1 MTARVGI
8 IGAGI
13 MGTDHAYTLRDSVP
27 GATVEAVSDADAS
40 RAALI
45 GVRVVNDPLALI
57 KDPNIDAVLIASSDA
72 THEQFVLACLAAGK
86 PALCEKPL
94 AADVAGCQRIV
105 AAETEVGRRLIS
117 VGFMRRY
124 DPGYV
129 ALKHTLDAGD
139 LGAPL
144 IMHCVH
150 RNVSAPA
157 WFASDMVITNS
168 AGHEIDI
175 TRWLFGDEIA
185 AVTVHR
191 PRRSAALA
199 DPVLLVFETVS
210 GVVVVDETGF
220 LKKGTKSAG
229 VARQYSGT
237 AGRRENQQI
246 GVFLLYASDRG
257 AAFLDRAL
265 YLPDEWVGDAARRAE
280 AHIPADVAFA
290 TKGELAR
297 ELLARAFGAGVPA
310 RWVVGDTVYSADEL
324 RRWLEGQ
331 GRSYVLAVP
340 ETHGL
345 WTRGHQQ
352 TVEQLIAAL
361 PADAWTRLSAGEG
374 SQGPRWYDWACLAL
388 PYAAASGKAHWLLAR
403 RSVSDPTKLA
413 YYRVYGPAETPV
425 TEMVRV
431 AGRRWT
437 IEEGFEQAKGEV
449 GLDQYEVRRYDAWY
463 RYITLALLAHALL
476 EVTRL
481 RARQGHLQDGKGG
494 ERSATATALR

>member
-1 MTARVGI
+1 
-8 IGAGI
+8 
-13 MGTDHAYTLRDSVP
+13 
-27 GATVEAVSDADAS
+27 
-40 RAALI
+40 
-45 GVRVVNDPLALI
+45 
-57 KDPNIDAVLIASSDA
+57 
-72 THEQFVLACLAAGK
+72 
-86 PALCEKPL
+86 
-94 AADVAGCQRIV
+94 
-105 AAETEVGRRLIS
+105 
-117 VGFMRRY
+117 
-124 DPGYV
+124 
-129 ALKHTLDAGD
+129 
-139 LGAPL
+139 
-144 IMHCVH
+144 
-150 RNVSAPA
+150 
-157 WFASDMVITNS
+157 
-168 AGHEIDI
+168 
-175 TRWLFGDEIA
+175 
-185 AVTVHR
+185 
-191 PRRSAALA
+191 
-199 DPVLLVFETVS
+199 
-210 GVVVVDETGF
+210 
-220 LKKGTKSAG
+220 
-229 VARQYSGT
+229 
-237 AGRRENQQI
+237 
-246 GVFLLYASDRG
+246 
-257 AAFLDRAL
+257 
-265 YLPDEWVGDAARRAE
+265 
-280 AHIPADVAFA
+280 
-290 TKGELAR
+290 
-297 ELLARAFGAGVPA
+297 VPA

-481 RARQGHLQDGKGG
+481 SARQGHLQDGKGG
-494 ERSATATALR
+494 ERSATATAFR

>member
-1 MTARVGI
+1 MAE
-8 IGAGI
+8 
-13 MGTDHAYTLRDSVP
+13 DS
-27 GATVEAVSDADAS
+27 GQAEEILEAVGAVGALDEVHTRIGSYFHRREMRERVRRYLAGLLGPVERRNSWQLAEAFGEAGPQGVQRLFTEADWDAEA
-40 RAALI
+40 
-45 GVRVVNDPLALI
+45 VRDVLRTYVVEQLG
-57 KDPNIDAVLIASSDA
+57 DA
-72 THEQFVLACLAAGK
+72 T
-86 PALCEKPL
+86 
-94 AADVAGCQRIV
+94 
-105 AAETEVGRRLIS
+105 
-117 VGFMRRY
+117 
-124 DPGYV
+124 
-129 ALKHTLDAGD
+129 
-139 LGAPL
+139 
-144 IMHCVH
+144 
-150 RNVSAPA
+150 
-157 WFASDMVITNS
+157 
-168 AGHEIDI
+168 
-175 TRWLFGDEIA
+175 
-185 AVTVHR
+185 
-191 PRRSAALA
+191 
-199 DPVLLVFETVS
+199 S

-257 AAFLDRAL
+257 AAFIDRAL
-265 YLPDEWVGDAARRAE
+265 YLPDEWVGDAARREE

-352 TVEQLIAAL
+352 TVQQLIAAL
-361 PADAWTRLSAGEG
+361 PADAWTTLSAGAG

-388 PYAAASGKAHWLLAR
+388 PYAAAAGKAHWLLAR
-403 RSVSDPTKLA
+403 RSRSDPTKLA
-413 YYRVYGPAETPV
+413 YYRVYGPADTAV
-425 TEMVRV
+425 AEMVRV

-463 RYITLALLAHALL
+463 RYITLALLAHAAL

-481 RARQGHLQDGKGG
+481 SARQGRAQDGKGG
-494 ERSATATALR
+494 ERGAPPTATPVR

>member
-1 MTARVGI
+1 MAEDNGQAEEI
-8 IGAGI
+8 
-13 MGTDHAYTLRDSVP
+13 L
-27 GATVEAVSDADAS
+27 EAVGAVRALDTVHARIGGYFHRREMRERVRRYLVGLLGHVERKNSWQLAEAFGEAGPQGVQRLFTDADWDAEAV
-40 RAALI
+40 RDVLRTYVVEHLGDAA
-45 GVRVVNDPLALI
+45 
-57 KDPNIDAVLIASSDA
+57 
-72 THEQFVLACLAAGK
+72 
-86 PALCEKPL
+86 
-94 AADVAGCQRIV
+94 
-105 AAETEVGRRLIS
+105 
-117 VGFMRRY
+117 
-124 DPGYV
+124 
-129 ALKHTLDAGD
+129 
-139 LGAPL
+139 
-144 IMHCVH
+144 
-150 RNVSAPA
+150 
-157 WFASDMVITNS
+157 
-168 AGHEIDI
+168 
-175 TRWLFGDEIA
+175 
-185 AVTVHR
+185 
-191 PRRSAALA
+191 
-199 DPVLLVFETVS
+199 S
-210 GVVVVDETGF
+210 GVLVVDETGF

-246 GVFLLYASDRG
+246 GVFLLYASERG

-331 GRSYVLAVP
+331 EGRSYVLAVP

-345 WTRGHQQ
+345 WTRGHPQ

-388 PYAAASGKAHWLLAR
+388 PYAAASGQAHWLLAR
-403 RSVSDPTKLA
+403 RRVSDPTKLA
-413 YYRVYGPAETPV
+413 YYRVYGPAQTPV

-481 RARQGHLQDGKGG
+481 SARQGHLQDGKGG
-494 ERSATATALR
+494 ERSATATAFR